1 MGRVCHTALMK
12 SILITGARGG
22 IGSAISKLQR
32 QEGHRVLET
41 DHADADVA
49 SYDAVQALEKKILSE
64 VSSIDWLI
72 CAHGFID
79 DETTL
84 EKQTPEN
91 IRSTFDVNILSII
104 YIAQRFL
111 PHLRDGGGML
121 ALSSTAGLI
130 ANGNY
135 AAYSASK
142 AAVNSFM
149 QGLARNRPAHRFFS
163 VCPGPT
169 ETSMLKKTGRSGG
182 QDPEDVAQLV
192 SDIIAGTEPSESGDI
207 WMIRGGERS
216 LVQSLS

>member
-1 MGRVCHTALMK
+1 MK
-12 SILITGARGG
+12 SILITGAQGG
-22 IGSAISKLQR
+22 IGSTTARALQKR
-32 QEGHRVLET
+32 GDRIIEIGHV
-41 DHADADVA
+41 DADLT
-49 SYDAVQALEKKILSE
+49 SYNAVRLLEEKITSKE
-64 VSSIDWLI
+64 NIIDWI
-72 CAHGFID
+72 VCAHGFID

-149 QGLARNRPAHRFFS
+149 QGVARNRPAHRFFS

-192 SDIIAGTEPSESGDI
+192 SDIIAGAEPSESGDI